1 MNKSEKE
8 REVKRR
14 GETRREE
21 RRRRCEFEVRV
32 RLIEIRMN
40 SRRGGRKVGG

>member
-1 MNKSEKE
+1 MNKREKE

-14 GETRREE
+14 GETTREE
-21 RRRRCEFEVRV
+21 RRCEFEARV